1 MNMAVQ
7 ARKRQ
12 AIAASRRD
20 AAAHGLLH
28 RYVDPLDPVS
38 VEHPPAGEDWIHE
51 IKFDGYRAQAHN
63 GGGRSTVFSRRGHN
77 WTDRFG
83 SIGALVADLP
93 ADSVILDG
101 EVVFIGRNGKPDFQ
115 GLRGALGRKTDR
127 LHFYAFDLLFIDGE
141 DWRRRPLLERK
152 RRLQA
157 LLRGAPEQLQYV
169 EHMQGDSRLIVEHAC
184 KLGLEGI
191 VSKQV
196 DSPYKS
202 GRQESWRK
210 SKCELTDNFPIVA
223 FVEKL
228 GARPRRIASLYV
240 GRREG
245 DRLLYAGKVQSGY
258 SLEAAREVRE
268 ALDPYIRR
276 KTPLSEPIVKP
287 KATWVEPVVDAEV
300 AYSSKT
306 AAGLLRE
313 AVFKGLRDD
322 LAETDVAPPAAAAPR
337 IVSRPASK
345 GVPPYN
351 ILQRLP
357 DGVAPSEDAL
367 VAYWAKVEKLALE
380 HLARRP
386 LKLVRR
392 VGHTIFYHKGPLPP
406 VPDSVHEL
414 KIHKREG
421 GEGVRLWIDDLGGL
435 AGLVQIGAVELHPW
449 NATVDDIEE
458 ADRMVFDLDPGEGI
472 EWPFVIETALALRQ
486 LLQDEGFEPWPKV
499 TGGKGLHLMVPLR
512 ETMPHDAA
520 HARSHTIAR
529 RLVATDP
536 GRYTVSAAMAAR
548 KGRLFID
555 YLRNGRGTTAVGA
568 FSPRVRA
575 GFPIAHPVTW
585 TQVESG
591 VRPDAYTMASPFKAA
606 GAVARS
612 PRRTRRVDAR

>member
-1 MNMAVQ
+1 MAN
-7 ARKRQ
+7 RG
-12 AIAASRRD
+12 AATPTP
-20 AAAHGLLH
+20 LVH
-28 RYVDPLDPVS
+28 RYIQPLDPTS

-51 IKFDGYRAQAHN
+51 IKFDGYRAQAHK
-63 GGGRSTVFSRRGHN
+63 GDGRVTVFSRNGYN
-77 WTDRFG
+77 WTNRFG
-83 SIGALVADLP
+83 SIGELTGSLP
-93 ADSVILDG
+93 ADSAIVDG
-101 EVVFIGRNGKPDFQ
+101 EVVFVGRNGKPDFQ
-115 GLRGALGRKTDR
+115 GLRGALGRRTDR
-127 LHFYAFDLLFIDGE
+127 LHFYAFDLLFLDGE
-141 DWRRRPLLERK
+141 DLRGQGLLDRK
-152 RRLQA
+152 QRLKA
-157 LLRGAPEQLQYV
+157 LLRGTPDQLQYV
-169 EHMQGDSRLIVEHAC
+169 EHMKGDSRLIVEHAC

-196 DSPYKS
+196 DAPYKS

-245 DRLLYAGKVQSGY
+245 DKLLYAGKVQSGY
-258 SLEAAREVRE
+258 SLEAAREVRD

-306 AAGLLRE
+306 DAGLLRE

-322 LAETDVAPPAAAAPR
+322 LAEADIARPARAAAR
-337 IVSRPASK
+337 IVSRRASK

-357 DGVAPSEDAL
+357 DGVAPTKEQL
-367 VAYWAKVEKLALE
+367 VAYWAKVEKQALE

-406 VPDSVHEL
+406 VPHSVHQL

-421 GEGVRLWIDDLGGL
+421 GEGVRLWIDDLEGL
-435 AGLVQIGAVELHPW
+435 VGLVQIGAVELHPW
-449 NATVDDIEE
+449 NATVDDIEQ
-458 ADRMVFDLDPGEGI
+458 ADRLVFDLDPGEGI
-472 EWPFVIETALALRQ
+472 EWSFVVDTALTLRQ

-499 TGGKGLHLMVPLR
+499 TGGKGLHLMVPLAWPM
-512 ETMPHDAA
+512 THDQA
-520 HARSHTIAR
+520 HAYSRAIAE
-529 RLVATDP
+529 RLAAGDA

-568 FSPRVRA
+568 FSPRARR
-575 GFPIAHPVTW
+575 GFPIARPVTW
-585 TQVESG
+585 RQVESG
-591 VRPDAYTMASPFKAA
+591 LPPDAFTMMNPFKP
-606 GAVARS
+606 GRGSVG
-612 PRRTRRVDAR
+612 PRRRR

>member
-1 MNMAVQ
+1 MAQ
-7 ARKRQ
+7 ARRRTTSAPKRG
-12 AIAASRRD
+12 AATR
-20 AAAHGLLH
+20 HPLLH
-28 RYVDPLDPVS
+28 RYIQPLDPTS
-38 VEHPPAGEDWIHE
+38 VEHPPAGQDWIHE
-51 IKFDGYRAQAHN
+51 IKFDGYRAQAHK
-63 GGGRSTVFSRRGHN
+63 GDGRATVFSRRGYN

-83 SIGALVADLP
+83 AIGELVHGLP
-93 ADSVILDG
+93 AESVILDG
-101 EVVFIGRNGKPDFQ
+101 EVVYIRRNGKPDFQ

-127 LHFYAFDLLFIDGE
+127 LHLYAFDLLFLDGE
-141 DWRRRPLLERK
+141 DLRTRPLLERK
-152 RRLQA
+152 SRLKA
-157 LLRGAPEQLQYV
+157 LLSGAPQQLQYV

-196 DSPYKS
+196 DAPYKS

-210 SKCELTDNFPIVA
+210 SKCDLTDNFPIVA

-245 DRLLYAGKVQSGY
+245 DKLIYAGKVQSGY

-287 KATWVEPVVDAEV
+287 KATWVEPVVEAEV

-306 AAGLLRE
+306 DAGLLRE
-313 AVFKGLRDD
+313 AVFKGLRED
-322 LAETDVAPPAAAAPR
+322 LAAQPLRVAAPR
-337 IVSRPASK
+337 IVARTPNK

-357 DGVAPSEDAL
+357 EGVAPAEEEL
-367 VAYWAKVEKLALE
+367 VAYWAKVEKQALE

-406 VPDSVHEL
+406 VPDSVHQL
-414 KIHKREG
+414 RIHKREG
-421 GEGVRLWIDDLGGL
+421 GEGVRLWIDDVDGL
-435 AGLVQIGAVELHPW
+435 VGLVQIGAVELHPW
-449 NATVDDIEE
+449 NATVDDIEH
-458 ADRMVFDLDPGEGI
+458 ADRMVFDLDPGEGV
-472 EWPFVIETALALRQ
+472 EWQFVIDTALELRRV
-486 LLQDEGFEPWPKV
+486 LQDEGFKPWPKV
-499 TGGKGLHLMVPLR
+499 TGGKGIHLMVPL
-512 ETMPHDAA
+512 TQGMTHDEA
-520 HARSHTIAR
+520 HRRSHDMAQ
-529 RLVATDP
+529 RLADTNP

-568 FSPRVRA
+568 FSPRARP

-585 TQVESG
+585 KQVEDG
-591 VRPDAYTMASPFKAA
+591 LRPDAYTMSNPFKLPRKA
-606 GAVARS
+606 G
-612 PRRTRRVDAR
+612 

>member
-1 MNMAVQ
+1 MAVQ
-7 ARKRQ
+7 VRRRAAMPASKRG
-12 AIAASRRD
+12 AAS
-20 AAAHGLLH
+20 HSLLH
-28 RYVDPLDPVS
+28 RYIDPLDPTS
-38 VEHPPAGEDWIHE
+38 VDHPPGGDDWIHE
-51 IKFDGYRAQAHN
+51 IKFDGYRAQAHKGN
-63 GGGRSTVFSRRGHN
+63 GRVTVFSRRGYN

-83 SIGALVADLP
+83 SIGGHLDELRVG
-93 ADSVILDG
+93 SVILDG
-101 EVVFIGRNGKPDFQ
+101 EVVFIGRNGKPDFA
-115 GLRGALGRKTDR
+115 GLRGALGRKTER
-127 LHFYAFDLLFIDGE
+127 LHFYAFDLLFLDGE
-141 DWRRRPLLERK
+141 DWRRKPLLERK

-210 SKCELTDNFPIVA
+210 SKCGLTDNFPIVA

-268 ALDPYIRR
+268 ALDPYIRP
-276 KTPLSEPIVKP
+276 KTPLSEPVAKP

-306 AAGLLRE
+306 DAGLLRE

-322 LAETDVAPPAAAAPR
+322 LATEPARTVAPR
-337 IVSRPASK
+337 TVSRTPAPNK

-357 DGVAPSEDAL
+357 EGVAPGEEEL
-367 VAYWAKVEKLALE
+367 VAYWAKVGTQALK

-406 VPDSVHEL
+406 VPDTVHQL
-414 KIHKREG
+414 RIHKREG
-421 GEGVRLWIDDLGGL
+421 GEGVRLWVDDLDGL
-435 AGLVQIGAVELHPW
+435 VGLVQIGAVELHPW
-449 NATVDDIEE
+449 NATVDDIEQ
-458 ADRMVFDLDPGEGI
+458 ADRLVFDLDPGEGI
-472 EWPFVIETALALRQ
+472 EWPFVIDTALELRR
-486 LLQDEGFEPWPKV
+486 LLQDEGFKPWPKV
-499 TGGKGLHLMVPLR
+499 TGGKGLHVMAPLAR
-512 ETMPHDAA
+512 SMTHDRA
-520 HARSHTIAR
+520 HALSRSIAER
-529 RLVATDP
+529 IAAGDP
-536 GRYTVSAAMAAR
+536 ARYTVSASMAAR

-568 FSPRVRA
+568 FSPRARP
-575 GFPIAHPVTW
+575 GFPIARPVTW
-585 TQVESG
+585 TQVEQG
-591 VRPDAYTMASPFKAA
+591 IAPDAFTIDRPGWK
-606 GAVARS
+606 GG
-612 PRRTRRVDAR
+612 